1 MELTTVGLFVG
12 VVPNIEGRVLSSTE
26 QGSSSTEA
34 GLYVVGWLRRGP
46 SGVIGTNLIDAEETV
61 RIVLQGEFYT
71 QAPFQLLMVVVDLLL
86 IILISSF
93 DYYYLFLR
101 DKEG

>member
-1 MELTTVGLFVG
+1 MELTTVVLFVG

-26 QGSSSTEA
+26 QGSSCTEA

-71 QAPFQLLMVVVDLLL
+71 QPLFRLLMVVVDLLL
-86 IILISSF
+86 ITF
-93 DYYYLFLR
+93 
-101 DKEG
+101 EG

>member
-12 VVPNIEGRVLSSTE
+12 IVPNIEGRVLSSTE
-26 QGSSSTEA
+26 QGSSHTEA

-71 QAPFQLLMVVVDLLL
+71 QPLFQLLMVVVDLPL
-86 IILISSF
+86 IIF
-93 DYYYLFLR
+93 
-101 DKEG
+101 EG

>member
-26 QGSSSTEA
+26 QGSSFTEA

-61 RIVLQGEFYT
+61 RILLQGEFYT
-71 QAPFQLLMVVVDLLL
+71 QPPFQLLMVVVDLL
-86 IILISSF
+86 IIF
-93 DYYYLFLR
+93 
-101 DKEG
+101 EG